1 MRRFWTWLLML
12 LVAAAPLAAAE
23 LMRFKLTDG
32 STLEGEIGK
41 FSFTKDGLMV
51 RLPNGKYSPR
61 VRWTNVSKESLQQL
75 AENKDALPFIEA
87 LLEPPEELRF
97 EAEEKAREVARTIKI
112 NPVPNR
118 PERPAPPSKFAALFL
133 SPVTLVLVLLI
144 WAGSLYASYEIA
156 IFKNRPVALVMPIAA
171 FFPVVGPLVFFCL
184 PPAPVKSAE
193 ELEAEAAAAAALQEG
208 EVPVENTEGVAAET
222 VATVEETAPAQP
234 QYPPPQVF
242 KRGQFIFNRRFF
254 ETKFAPFF
262 RPVLGEEEKDMVI
275 IIRSARGEYI
285 GHRFSKAEPNHVFLQ
300 IYKGNASEEVM
311 LPFVEINEV
320 IIKHKDA
327 PMP

>member
-1 MRRFWTWLLML
+1 MRRIWTWLVML
-12 LVAAAPLAAAE
+12 LVAAAPVAAAE

-32 STLEGEIGK
+32 TTLEGEIGK
-41 FSFTKDGLMV
+41 FSFTRDGLMV

-61 VRWTNVSKESLQQL
+61 VRWTNISKESLQQL
-75 AENKDALPFIEA
+75 AEVKEALPFIEA

-118 PERPAPPSKFAALFL
+118 PERPAAPSKVGALFA

-144 WAGSLYASYEIA
+144 WAGSVYASYEIA
-156 IFKNRPVALVMPIAA
+156 IFKNRPLALVMPIAA
-171 FFPVVGPLVFFCL
+171 VFPVVGPMVFFCL

-193 ELEAEAAAAAALQEG
+193 ELEAEAAAAAGAQEG
-208 EVPVENTEGVAAET
+208 EVAVEGAEVVAEEGAGAQEQV
-222 VATVEETAPAQP
+222 APAEP

-262 RPVLGEEEKDMVI
+262 RPALGEAEKDMVI
-275 IIRSARGEYI
+275 IIRSARGEYV
-285 GHRFSKAEPNHVFLQ
+285 GHKFSKAEPNSVFLM
-300 IYKGNASEEVM
+300 IFKGNASEEVM
-311 LPFVEINEV
+311 LPYVEINEV

>member
-1 MRRFWTWLLML
+1 MM

-41 FSFTKDGLMV
+41 FSFTRDGLMV
-51 RLPNGKYSPR
+51 RFPNGKYSAR
-61 VRWTNVSKESLQQL
+61 VRWTNITKESLQQL
-75 AENKDALPFIEA
+75 AEVKDALPFIEA

-97 EAEEKAREVARTIKI
+97 EAEEKAREVARAIKI

-118 PERPAPPSKFAALFL
+118 PERPAPPSQFTALL
-133 SPVTLVLVLLI
+133 VSPVTLVLVLLI
-144 WAGSLYASYEIA
+144 WAGSLYGSYEIA

-171 FFPVVGPLVFFCL
+171 VFPVLGPLLFFCL

-193 ELEAEAAAAAALQEG
+193 ELEAEAAGALPEG
-208 EVPVENTEGVAAET
+208 EVPAESEET
-222 VATVEETAPAQP
+222 VAEEAAPVAEEAAPAEP

-275 IIRSARGEYI
+275 IIRSARGEYL
-285 GHRFSKAEPNHVFLQ
+285 GHRFSKSEPNHVFLQ

-311 LPFVEINEV
+311 LPYVEINEV

>member
-1 MRRFWTWLLML
+1 ML

-23 LMRFKLTDG
+23 MMRFRLTDG

-61 VRWTNVSKESLQQL
+61 VRWTNISKESLQQL
-75 AENKDALPFIEA
+75 AEVKDALPFIES
-87 LLEPPEELRF
+87 LLEPPEEVRI
-97 EAEEKAREVARTIKI
+97 EVEEKAREAARVIRI

-118 PERPAPPSKFAALFL
+118 PERPTPPSKFSALFL
-133 SPVTLVLVLLI
+133 SPVTLVLLLLI
-144 WAGSLYASYEIA
+144 WGGNLYASYEIA
-156 IFKNRPVALVMPIAA
+156 IFKNRPVALVMPVAA
-171 FFPVVGPLVFFCL
+171 VFPVVGPIIFFCL
-184 PPAPVKSAE
+184 PAAPVKSAE
-193 ELEAEAAAAAALQEG
+193 ELEAEASAAAAAQEG
-208 EVPVENTEGVAAET
+208 EV
-222 VATVEETAPAQP
+222 VEETTETTPEETAAVAEAAPAEP
-234 QYPPPQVF
+234 QYPPPQIF

-262 RPVLGEEEKDMVI
+262 RPVLGDAEKDLVI
-275 IIRSARGEYI
+275 IIRSARGEYL
-285 GHRFSKAEPNHVFLQ
+285 GHRFSKAEANHVFLQ
-300 IYKGNASEEVM
+300 IVKGNASEEVM